1 MSAKIYDVLVRMPEN
16 QRARE
21 VGTCYSPIMTVVGTK
36 WNLWSLWARC
46 CDKKKKKIT
55 ESFLLNQKT
64 ETFPKR

>member
-36 WNLWSLWARC
+36 WNLWSLWARV
-46 CDKKKKKIT
+46 
-55 ESFLLNQKT
+55 
-64 ETFPKR
+64 